1 MTEADF
7 RNALDEYKDV
17 IASIEI
23 LEISEEENISN
34 LRSRLRVY
42 DGTILWV
49 REIRNKESIV
59 SYSYYWLRSD
69 ETVIIGWDNA
79 PHHNEVSSFPN
90 HKHIGNKIEAS
101 QESNLRDVLN
111 FIKKFLG

>member
-23 LEISEEENISN
+23 LEITEEENISN

-49 REIRNKESIV
+49 REIRKKESIV
-59 SYSYYWLRSD
+59 SYGYYGLRSD
-69 ETVIIGWDNA
+69 ETVIIGWDNL
-79 PHHNEVSSFPN
+79 
-90 HKHIGNKIEAS
+90 HI
-101 QESNLRDVLN
+101 
-111 FIKKFLG
+111 IKK